1 MLRTHNVSI
10 SLPTTT
16 TSLRTG
22 LLSLRLLCFG
32 CIRRR
37 FVGLFRR
44 RRRQCH
50 VNIERLTHLHFWEII
65 QRQWINHDRA
75 VGRRDQC
82 LNIVAVK
89 GNVKQHST
97 TNKPSTHHHNNKK
110 TSPSQIKHFCHC
122 SFPIALTSTAQNHH
136 PPTTKHPPPTPQ
148 HHHHPQPNT
157 HTHTHTYGM
166 SCSFSSHPFNI
177 CTV

>member
-97 TNKPSTHHHNNKK
+97 TNKPSTHHNNKK
-110 TSPSQIKHFCHC
+110 NKSKSDQTFCSLFISHC
-122 SFPIALTSTAQNHH
+122 PDQHH
-136 PPTTKHPPPTPQ
+136 PEPPPPTTKHPPPTPQ

-157 HTHTHTYGM
+157 HTHTYGM

>member
-89 GNVKQHST
+89 ANVKQDNTRKQTKHIPPQQQKNKSKSDQTFCSLFISHCPGHST
-97 TNKPSTHHHNNKK
+97 IQNHHPHPPPSTHHPHPSTTHN
-110 TSPSQIKHFCHC
+110 
-122 SFPIALTSTAQNHH
+122 
-136 PPTTKHPPPTPQ
+136 
-148 HHHHPQPNT
+148 PQPNK
-157 HTHTHTYGM
+157 HTHTYGM